1 MAKNKLRNVPTQGQG
16 HPFVESA
23 LRTLDAEADGINA
36 LAAAI
41 HDGLGQS
48 FIAAVELIR
57 SAKGRLI
64 VTGMGK
70 SGHIARK
77 IAATFASTGTPAF
90 FVHPGEASHGDLGMI
105 TRDDVILALSW
116 SGETVELK
124 NIITFSR
131 RFAVPLI
138 SLTSREDSALA
149 QQSDV
154 ALLLPR
160 AREACPH
167 GLAPTT
173 STTMQLALGDALAI
187 ALLEERGFSIDDF
200 ALLHPA
206 GALGRRLRRVEDLM
220 HRGGEVPLV
229 HADASL
235 KDTLLEMTSKRL
247 GLTGVVDAD
256 GELIGVVTDGDLR
269 RGLESTADVR
279 TLSARDLMVRHRRS
293 DRAGAPPKTIAAGAL
308 AAEAVALMER
318 HAITSLFILAD
329 GTRRPIGVIHLHD
342 LLRAGLV

>member
-1 MAKNKLRNVPTQGQG
+1 MSGPPRDLRRLAERV
-16 HPFVESA
+16 
-23 LRTLDAEADGINA
+23 LRMEAEAI
-36 LAAAI
+36 L
-41 HDGLGQS
+41 GLIPKLDER
-48 FIAAVELIR
+48 FDRAVEMLHR
-57 SAKGRLI
+57 CSGRVI

-70 SGHIARK
+70 SGLVGRK
-77 IAATFASTGTPAF
+77 IAATLASTGTPAF
-90 FVHPGEASHGDLGMI
+90 FLHPAEGVHGDIGMVA
-105 TRDDVILALSW
+105 RGDVVLALSN
-116 SGETVELK
+116 SGETDELLTVLPLIK
-124 NIITFSR
+124 R
-131 RFAVPLI
+131 QGVPLI
-138 SLTSREDSALA
+138 AMSGNPNSSLAKLA
-149 QQSDV
+149 DAHLDV
-154 ALLLPR
+154 SVPE
-160 AREACPH
+160 EACPL
-167 GLAPTT
+167 GLAPTA
-173 STTMQLALGDALAI
+173 STTVTMALGDALAI

-220 HRGGEVPLV
+220 HRDGEVPLV
-229 HADASL
+229 QADAPL

-247 GLTGVVDAD
+247 GLTGVVDSE